1 MATSIQVNKKS
12 VEEMLTSG
20 AKREFVI
27 PEYQR
32 PYAWSTDEINTLWED
47 LVNFANQRSEKTYFL
62 GAIVF
67 YENENG
73 EQEIIDGQ
81 QRLTSL
87 FLMLRAIYS
96 KLESMKKDK
105 QVIGLQTQ
113 LGKTIWETD
122 PITQEPNKKKVLIS
136 SLVLNESSNETLK
149 SILIS
154 GKSDSSEKD
163 NYSNNFNTFCQL
175 IDGYAKEEPFQF
187 YELIVHILKDAIL
200 LPIEADTQDTALTIF
215 STLNDRGMPL
225 NDADIFKAKIYNSL
239 SADLRAPFISMWQ
252 DVSERSEAAGINVQ
266 ALFAYYAF
274 TLRAEDND
282 KDTSRPALRKYF
294 GRNNWEK
301 LRQSRTMSDIEREM
315 DIWETINTRNIAE
328 CPTWYKNNE
337 VQQLLDILTSYPNE
351 YWKYTINTYLLIK
364 GNDKPEFTKEFV
376 VFLKKFISVLVSG
389 YLIKPTVNAVKQP
402 IMNLNASIFSNSLN
416 FSGFKSSLEEAIE
429 NVIEP
434 PAKLIPMLLKII
446 AYDDS
451 KQRTLLPF
459 RLDVEHILPR
469 KWQTT
474 SLYGYSFDQVQPYIE
489 HLGNKVPFEKRLN
502 IQAGNKYF
510 EQKKGRY
517 SVSKVEIVKQLS
529 QYQGSEWGIS
539 NITERD
545 DKLKKMLKMK
555 LSFWNKG
562 L

>member
-1 MATSIQVNKKS
+1 
-12 VEEMLTSG
+12 
-20 AKREFVI
+20 
-27 PEYQR
+27 
-32 PYAWSTDEINTLWED
+32 
-47 LVNFANQRSEKTYFL
+47 
-62 GAIVF
+62 
-67 YENENG
+67 
-73 EQEIIDGQ
+73 
-81 QRLTSL
+81 
-87 FLMLRAIYS
+87 
-96 KLESMKKDK
+96 
-105 QVIGLQTQ
+105 
-113 LGKTIWETD
+113 
-122 PITQEPNKKKVLIS
+122 
-136 SLVLNESSNETLK
+136 
-149 SILIS
+149 
-154 GKSDSSEKD
+154 
-163 NYSNNFNTFCQL
+163 
-175 IDGYAKEEPFQF
+175 
-187 YELIVHILKDAIL
+187 
-200 LPIEADTQDTALTIF
+200 
-215 STLNDRGMPL
+215 
-225 NDADIFKAKIYNSL
+225 
-239 SADLRAPFISMWQ
+239 
-252 DVSERSEAAGINVQ
+252 
-266 ALFAYYAF
+266 
-274 TLRAEDND
+274 
-282 KDTSRPALRKYF
+282 
-294 GRNNWEK
+294 
-301 LRQSRTMSDIEREM
+301 MSDIEREM